1 MSRLGSWFRGSTPR
15 ASAHPSPST
24 SQTELQAAEVA
35 QIKDAMTS
43 AAKIMNDDI
52 AGAEVDLRK
61 GSSPFHLL
69 GLGITTFMRSILGFE
84 KDIMAEASTRL
95 NECETAAWNAMKKA
109 QRDAAT
115 HGASDRIHP
124 PGSEYA
130 LVHAEAQMMG
140 AVVAVLHESLTEGL
154 KGFYKLRKA
163 FVTLD
168 GLMEAETAYLKQKGI
183 LANDSNASLPPMQRK
198 EAADVDHDDEDL
210 EFVEAPEHLSG
221 DQTPA
226 QYEGH
231 LATEA
236 GEAAKEL
243 AELSLDE
250 KKEKSPVSASKPGPE
265 DDVFTDPIDAFVHS
279 GVNMCFGVLLLII
292 SMVPPAFSRL
302 LSVIGF
308 RGDRERGVKMMWQS
322 TRFDNINGA
331 VSGLVLLAYYNG
343 LLGFADIL
351 PSEEEVEQGALV
363 GYPRRRCA
371 ELLATMRSRYP
382 DSRLWRL
389 EEARALSNSRDLRG
403 AIEILA
409 RNTDSKMRQVT
420 ALNSFE
426 FSLDTMFISDYPR
439 MRDNFL
445 RCIELNDWSHSLY
458 YFMAGCAEL
467 ENYRAAF
474 HSEKRDATQMGL
486 HKKKAEELIRHAPTV
501 GGKKRFMARPLPFE
515 QYVAAKVEK
524 WESRASEL
532 GLELA
537 DAVGV
542 SPCQE
547 MVYLWNG
554 PKKMGTLDLEV
565 AEKTLDWNR
574 LTAPPEAKAKIVA
587 DKDEEC
593 VRSVCLAAVLRT
605 LGRTEEATQLAQ
617 GVLAVDRYV
626 WLVRRRLA
634 AGLTH
639 AIQTAAQKAGL
650 GLGTAVGQLR
660 NGRRRLGRRAET
672 RQRGGPAQEGRG
684 MPCMAGQGGEMGP
697 LPAGRACWHARADG
711 HGHAALVQA
720 GAWLGRALGVRI
732 ETVVFA
738 ASLSVR
744 AMPMSGRP
752 LGGGEDAEGL
762 GRGRGRSLD
771 LSFRST

>member
-15 ASAHPSPST
+15 TSAHTSPSA

-52 AGAEVDLRK
+52 IGAELDLRK

-115 HGASDRIHP
+115 YGDSNRIHP

-183 LANDSNASLPPMQRK
+183 IASESNTSLPPMQGQK
-198 EAADVDHDDEDL
+198 STDVDNDDDDL

-221 DQTPA
+221 NQTPA
-226 QYEGH
+226 HYEGH

-236 GEAAKEL
+236 EEAEKEL
-243 AELSLDE
+243 AKLSLDE
-250 KKEKSPVSASKPGPE
+250 KKPPVPASKPGPE

-403 AIEILA
+403 AIAILA
-409 RNTDSKMRQVT
+409 HNTDSKMRQVT
-420 ALNSFE
+420 ALNNFE

-467 ENYRAAF
+467 ENYREAF
-474 HSEKRDATQMGL
+474 HSEKRDETKVGV
-486 HKKKAEELIRHAPTV
+486 HKKKAQELIRHAPTV

-524 WESRASEL
+524 WEARASEL
-532 GLELA
+532 GVDLA

-554 PKKMGTLDLEV
+554 PKKMGTADLEV
-565 AEKTLDWNR
+565 AEKVLDWNR
-574 LTAPPEAKAKIVA
+574 LTASPEAKAKIMA
-587 DKDEEC
+587 DTDEEC
-593 VRSVCLAAVLRT
+593 VRNICLAAVLRT
-605 LGRTEEATQLAQ
+605 LGRTEEAARLAQ
-617 GVLAVDRYV
+617 GVLAVDRLLLKKQGWDWAQPSANYEMAV
-626 WLVRRRLA
+626 LAWADVRKQENEDDRRK
-634 AGLTH
+634 
-639 AIQTAAQKAGL
+639 KA
-650 GLGTAVGQLR
+650 
-660 NGRRRLGRRAET
+660 E
-672 RQRGGPAQEGRG
+672 E
-684 MPCMAGQGGEMGP
+684 CY
-697 LPAGRACWHARADG
+697 
-711 HGHAALVQA
+711 
-720 GAWLGRALGVRI
+720 AWLDKVAKWGPFLLDARVGMRVQTGMDTLRWYKREHGW
-732 ETVVFA
+732 
-738 ASLSVR
+738 
-744 AMPMSGRP
+744 
-752 LGGGEDAEGL
+752 GEL
-762 GRGRGRSLD
+762 
-771 LSFRST
+771 